1 MPLRPPPANQPG
13 AGVRTIP
20 TPGTAKVSFADST
33 ITYDGRTFPFTP
45 LKQVAQ
51 ELIVAGGAEAL
62 VQKRLASA

>member
-1 MPLRPPPANQPG
+1 M
-13 AGVRTIP
+13 
-20 TPGTAKVSFADST
+20 TPGETEVASDVEPGGTASFADST